1 VLTTVFFDLDATLVD
16 FGPNAWRGTV
26 RAVCGGLAAAAPG
39 LDAAALADAYVT
51 RYVARARA
59 AGPGAQH
66 PPGPIPSA
74 RTAWLG
80 LWRQAL
86 TECRHP
92 ELAET
97 AVDAYIEQ
105 RRTDYALYEDVLEAL
120 DELRAAGRTI
130 GVITNG
136 PGDAQRAKI
145 AATGLARYLDLV
157 VISGE
162 VETAKPDRE
171 IFDLAVGR
179 AGSTA
184 DHACHVGDSLATD
197 VAGARAAGLG
207 AAIWLDRTGLVPAPG
222 ADAGAYRIDTLRAL
236 PALLRDLD
244 GH

>member
-1 VLTTVFFDLDATLVD
+1 MLTTVFFDLDATLVD
-16 FGPNAWRGTV
+16 FGPVAWRATV
-26 RAVCGGLAAAAPG
+26 RAVCDGLVSAAPG
-39 LDAAALADAYVT
+39 LDPAVLADAYVT

-59 AGPGAQH
+59 AGPGAPH
-66 PPGPIPSA
+66 PRGPIPSA

-97 AVDAYIEQ
+97 AVDAYIE
-105 RRTDYALYEDVLEAL
+105 RRRIDYALYTDVPGSLEQ
-120 DELRAAGRTI
+120 LRADGRTI

-145 AATGLARYLDLV
+145 DATGLARYLDLV

-162 VETAKPDRE
+162 VETAKPGRE
-171 IFDLAVGR
+171 IFELALER
-179 AGSTA
+179 AGA
-184 DHACHVGDSLATD
+184 AAVAACHVGDSLATD

-207 AAIWLDRTGLVPAPG
+207 AAIWLDRTGATPAAG
-222 ADAGAYRIDTLRAL
+222 TGAYRIDSLRAL
-236 PALLRDLD
+236 PGLLRDLD
-244 GH
+244 DG